1 MITLPPDPSHA
12 AGAPVP
18 EQTRVPDGEAASC
31 GRILRLARER
41 RGLTLEQ
48 IAHHTKLPLRHLA
61 ALERDDFALLP
72 RGMYRRAEVRA
83 YADAVGLDRT
93 AALAAFDSSLKEAEP
108 RTGARVQVSAP
119 HRSRRARV
127 WMAAGLALAAS
138 VIALAGW
145 ARQSDARDN
154 ASAAAPVPA
163 AAGIASAALA
173 SNVTVSADQRAGGDA
188 VLAAT
193 SGRTLDVASALQSRT
208 TESATAP
215 TQHDRPDGN
224 PPAAGDEPQLVVMTE
239 PVGARVTV
247 NGIHRGIT
255 PVTIRYLPPGAKRV
269 RVTMDGYLAEEQLI
283 QLEAGRRTVTLRI
296 PLRSQAGDRAAGP
309 DVLPENGD
317 GTMP

>member
-1 MITLPPDPSHA
+1 MITFPPDPSHA

-31 GRILRLARER
+31 GRILRQARER

-48 IAHHTKLPLRHLA
+48 IAHQTKLPLRHLA

-119 HRSRRARV
+119 HRSRRAPV
-127 WMAAGLALAAS
+127 WMAAALALAAS

-154 ASAAAPVPA
+154 ASVAAPVPA
-163 AAGIASAALA
+163 AAGVASAALA

-193 SGRTLDVASALQSRT
+193 AASTLDVASALQSRT

-215 TQHDRPDGN
+215 T
-224 PPAAGDEPQLVVMTE
+224 AAGDEPQLVVMTE

-255 PVTIRYLPPGAKRV
+255 PVTIRYLPPGTKRV

-317 GTMP
+317 GTLP